1 MAQAILGFCEPAKSS
16 MAWPP
21 SVRLLAMDLRSTML
35 YEDFQRARLA
45 AVEVTD
51 LYREA
56 PADDPHKDALWRD
69 VVSRT
74 DLAHQLLKRWL
85 AEVEAPEPE
94 LALTAS

>member
-1 MAQAILGFCEPAKSS
+1 
-16 MAWPP
+16 
-21 SVRLLAMDLRSTML
+21 MDLRSTML
-35 YEDFQRARLA
+35 YEDFQQARLA

-51 LYREA
+51 RYRDA
-56 PADDPHKDALWRD
+56 PADDPHKDDLWRD

-94 LALTAS
+94 LAASVR

>member
-1 MAQAILGFCEPAKSS
+1 
-16 MAWPP
+16 MAWAP
-21 SVRLLAMDLRSTML
+21 SVRLFGMDLRSTML

-51 LYREA
+51 RYREA
-56 PADDPHKDALWRD
+56 PDDDPHKDALWRD

-85 AEVEAPEPE
+85 AEVEAPE
-94 LALTAS
+94 LALTAQ

>member
-1 MAQAILGFCEPAKSS
+1 
-16 MAWPP
+16 
-21 SVRLLAMDLRSTML
+21 MDVRSTML

-51 LYREA
+51 RYREA
-56 PADDPHKDALWRD
+56 SADDPHKDALWRD

-85 AEVEAPEPE
+85 AEVEAREPV
-94 LALTAS
+94 LSAL

>member
-1 MAQAILGFCEPAKSS
+1 
-16 MAWPP
+16 
-21 SVRLLAMDLRSTML
+21 ML

-51 LYREA
+51 RYREA
-56 PADDPHKDALWRD
+56 SADDPHKDALWRD

-85 AEVEAPEPE
+85 AEVEAREPV
-94 LALTAS
+94 LSVL

>member
-1 MAQAILGFCEPAKSS
+1 
-16 MAWPP
+16 
-21 SVRLLAMDLRSTML
+21 MDVRSTML

-51 LYREA
+51 RYREA
-56 PADDPHKDALWRD
+56 SADDPHKDALWRD

-85 AEVEAPEPE
+85 AEVEAREPV
-94 LALTAS
+94 LSTL

>member
-1 MAQAILGFCEPAKSS
+1 
-16 MAWPP
+16 
-21 SVRLLAMDLRSTML
+21 MDLRSTML

-51 LYREA
+51 RYREA
-56 PADDPHKDALWRD
+56 AADDPRKDALWRD

-74 DLAHQLLKRWL
+74 DLAQRLLKRWL
-85 AEVEAPEPE
+85 AEVEVPE

>member
-1 MAQAILGFCEPAKSS
+1 
-16 MAWPP
+16 
-21 SVRLLAMDLRSTML
+21 MDLRSTML
-35 YEDFQRARLA
+35 HEDFQRARLA

-51 LYREA
+51 RYREA

-94 LALTAS
+94 LALTTR

>member
-1 MAQAILGFCEPAKSS
+1 MD
-16 MAWPP
+16 
-21 SVRLLAMDLRSTML
+21 VRNTLL

-51 LYREA
+51 RYREA
-56 PADDPHKDALWRD
+56 SADDPHKDALWRD

-85 AEVEAPEPE
+85 AEVEAREP
-94 LALTAS
+94 ALSAL